1 MCKFHICATR
11 RTQQKHGHKVSVLR
25 GLIVFFWPCK
35 KRPQT
40 SRDRALPNKAFS
52 HVFFSTVLADGRCLK
67 AHVPLHIG
75 NGLVRGHLL

>member
-11 RTQQKHGHKVSVLR
+11 HIQQKHGHKVSVIK
-25 GLIVFFWPCK
+25 GLVVYFWPCK

-40 SRDRALPNKAFS
+40 SRDSALLDKAFG

-75 NGLVRGHLL
+75 TGLAKGYLW